1 MFLKYMRHCVSAILY
16 HLIPVI
22 WEQVTIWPLK
32 DNEKYDMVVI
42 FQGYSDEIEYI
53 ATQGP
58 KEETCLDFW
67 RMVFQHDVRVIVMV
81 TNLIE
86 QDKVSI

>member
-1 MFLKYMRHCVSAILY
+1 MKG
-16 HLIPVI
+16 
-22 WEQVTIWPLK
+22 
-32 DNEKYDMVVI
+32 NEKYDMVMI
-42 FQGYSDEIEYI
+42 FQGYSNEIEYI

-67 RMVFQHDVRVIVMV
+67 RMVFQYDVRVIVMV

-86 QDKVSI
+86 QDKVST

>member
-1 MFLKYMRHCVSAILY
+1 
-16 HLIPVI
+16 
-22 WEQVTIWPLK
+22 
-32 DNEKYDMVVI
+32 MVVI
-42 FQGYSDEIEYI
+42 FQGYSNEIEYI

-81 TNLIE
+81 TNLTE
-86 QDKVSI
+86 QDKVST

>member
-1 MFLKYMRHCVSAILY
+1 MWEHITLWTLKGKKKSY
-16 HLIPVI
+16 
-22 WEQVTIWPLK
+22 
-32 DNEKYDMVVI
+32 MVVI
-42 FQGYSDEIEYI
+42 FQGYSDDIEYV